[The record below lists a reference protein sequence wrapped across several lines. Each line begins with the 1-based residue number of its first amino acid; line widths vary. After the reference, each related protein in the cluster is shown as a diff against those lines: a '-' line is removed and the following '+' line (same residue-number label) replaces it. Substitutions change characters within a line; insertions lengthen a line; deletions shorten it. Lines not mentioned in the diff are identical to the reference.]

1 MKKGQLLQGAEPHH
15 HTIEYSRTDI
25 VRRFANK
32 KEHSQ
37 SWCLELE
44 QLCTAGFTP
53 VRFALSARAH
63 ASTRRAITNSPAHDS
78 L

>member
-53 VRFALSARAH
+53 VRFA
-63 ASTRRAITNSPAHDS
+63 
-78 L
+78 